1 MQKKCSMRC
10 KASEIH
16 FLIPKKLSVIKV
28 VLLSPGVKIAVT
40 DEEAAQENSGGLGNF
55 FSSSKYLK
63 CYILCLGCSLGD
75 GVQ

>member
-1 MQKKCSMRC
+1 MPCE
-10 KASEIH
+10 ASEIH

-40 DEEAAQENSGGLGNF
+40 DEEAAQENSGGLGNC

-63 CYILCLGCSLGD
+63 SYILCLGCWLG
-75 GVQ
+75 VRC